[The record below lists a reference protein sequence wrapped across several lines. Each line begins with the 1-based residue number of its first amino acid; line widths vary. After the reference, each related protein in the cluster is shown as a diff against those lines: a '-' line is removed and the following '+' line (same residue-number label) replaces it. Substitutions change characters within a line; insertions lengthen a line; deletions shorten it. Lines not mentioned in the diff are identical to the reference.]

1 MSWPVNIICN
11 AHNGSGKN
19 MSTTFIKKKVCLDAQ
34 KSYCQ
39 VSFLQAKMGHSE
51 AKWRKCLQPFDVGNK
66 VIHPK
71 HSKHWLSTLANTFDS
86 VCSKILNHGLNHG
99 LLFSLFMYFRWKNI
113 LN

>member
-1 MSWPVNIICN
+1 MWVLFAWGDAKQFSAWVWPVNIICN
-11 AHNGSGKN
+11 AHNGSDKN
-19 MSTTFIKKKVCLDAQ
+19 MSTTFIKKKKVCLDAQ

-71 HSKHWLSTLANTFDS
+71 YSKHWQSTLAHTFDC
-86 VCSKILNHGLNHG
+86 VCSKILNQKT
-99 LLFSLFMYFRWKNI
+99 F
-113 LN
+113 